1 MGRCLV
7 LPLCN
12 QDYEGGRCMILD
24 VIIGFEPASLLWFI
38 LVNGFLFVMCLGVE
52 SGCFANALGA
62 CVGFLNKITAIL
74 LSGLSARLIID

>member
-24 VIIGFEPASLLWFI
+24 LIIGFEPASLLWFI
-38 LVNGFLFVMCLGVE
+38 LVNGFLFLMYLKVA
-52 SGCFANALGA
+52 SGCFANALMA
-62 CVGFLNKITAIL
+62 CAGFLNKLTAIL
-74 LSGLSARLIID
+74 LSGLAARLIID